1 MVNALFM
8 MKGYLVLKT
17 QITIDKYHKY
27 SITGLKPKVAGG
39 HHSGELRNGHCKFG
53 GGWSVLVGILPFA
66 LIF

>member
-8 MKGYLVLKT
+8 MKGYLVLKA

-39 HHSGELRNGHCKFG
+39 HQLAIKKHDG
-53 GGWSVLVGILPFA
+53 GLGSKDSL
-66 LIF
+66 